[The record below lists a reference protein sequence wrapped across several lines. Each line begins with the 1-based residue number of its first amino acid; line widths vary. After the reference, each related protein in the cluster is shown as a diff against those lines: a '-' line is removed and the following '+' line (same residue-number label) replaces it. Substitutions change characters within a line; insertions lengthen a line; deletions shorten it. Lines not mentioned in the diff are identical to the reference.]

1 MLFEENKKSGFLI
14 SGELHDHVRVIA
26 KLTEKAGGWRNFC
39 TDDQSEDL
47 QTMFIGSR
55 LRDTTLGALDDD
67 SVTAA
72 DRELKWGDMPR
83 QEIDRDDLLE
93 IYHGTMV
100 EGLVYCYPMVR
111 FRVTRDDRYYLLD
124 YETDFDKNS
133 ERLVLIGN
141 DALTETEKWIEKMVG
156 IHGLL
161 RNKK

>member
-47 QTMFIGSR
+47 KTMFIGSR

-133 ERLVLIGN
+133 ERVVLIGN

>member
-39 TDDQSEDL
+39 TDDPTEAMQV
-47 QTMFIGSR
+47 MFIGSR

-67 SVTAA
+67 SVTVT

-83 QEIDRDDLLE
+83 EEIDRDDLLE

-100 EGLVYCYPMVR
+100 EGLVYSYPMVR

-133 ERLVLIGN
+133 ERVVLIGE
-141 DALTETEKWIEKMVG
+141 DALPKTNKWIGKMMG
-156 IHGLL
+156 IHCLP
-161 RNKK
+161 RDKK

>member
-1 MLFEENKKSGFLI
+1 MLFEENKKSGVLI

-100 EGLVYCYPMVR
+100 EGLVYSYPMVR

-133 ERLVLIGN
+133 ERVVLIGE
-141 DALTETEKWIEKMVG
+141 DALPKTNKWIGKMMG
-156 IHGLL
+156 IHCLP
-161 RNKK
+161 RDKK

>member
-111 FRVTRDDRYYLLD
+111 FRVTLDDRYYLLD

-133 ERLVLIGN
+133 ERVVLIGN
-141 DALTETEKWIEKMVG
+141 DDLTETEKWIEKMVG
-156 IHGLL
+156 IHGLT
-161 RNKK
+161 RDKK

>member
-67 SVTAA
+67 SVTVS

-100 EGLVYCYPMVR
+100 EGLVYSYPMVR

-133 ERLVLIGN
+133 ERVVLIGE
-141 DALTETEKWIEKMVG
+141 DALPKTNKWIGKMMG
-156 IHGLL
+156 IHCLP
-161 RNKK
+161 RDKK

>member
-1 MLFEENKKSGFLI
+1 MLFEENKKSGVLI

-83 QEIDRDDLLE
+83 EEIDRDDLLE

-100 EGLVYCYPMVR
+100 EGLVYSYPMVR

-133 ERLVLIGN
+133 ERVVLIGE
-141 DALTETEKWIEKMVG
+141 DALPKTNKWIGKMMG
-156 IHGLL
+156 IHCLP
-161 RNKK
+161 RDKK

>member
-1 MLFEENKKSGFLI
+1 MLFEENKKSGVLI

-67 SVTAA
+67 SVTVS

-100 EGLVYCYPMVR
+100 EGLVY
-111 FRVTRDDRYYLLD
+111 
-124 YETDFDKNS
+124 S
-133 ERLVLIGN
+133 
-141 DALTETEKWIEKMVG
+141 
-156 IHGLL
+156 
-161 RNKK
+161 